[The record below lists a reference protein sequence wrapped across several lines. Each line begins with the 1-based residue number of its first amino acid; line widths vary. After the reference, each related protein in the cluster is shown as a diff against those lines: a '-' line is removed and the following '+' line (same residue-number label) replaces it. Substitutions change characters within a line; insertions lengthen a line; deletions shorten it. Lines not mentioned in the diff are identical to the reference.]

1 MDSLHWLGTVPARAV
16 LPALLAVVL
25 QGAEMRPELV
35 RDGDFERPDLR
46 LGTGSTPGLWVPFVH
61 APDGVSLE
69 VAAGAGRDGSR
80 GVRYTRTS
88 PGSHNIHLDQVVPVT
103 PDTVYEVCAWFRGD
117 SVLQPVLSV
126 ATMEWRQLAL
136 VSAAATPEWHQLHLV
151 FNSFANRQVRVEWFP
166 GATGTLYTGV
176 AGSSSLDDVSLTALE
191 APPETLRR
199 AFDLCRPKPGDE
211 LVPDPVRSGPVGPAL
226 PLRPIVCRDGVLR
239 YDDGPEVALWGVNF
253 QTALS
258 WEYNGRLKPL
268 GIPLEPAALNRITDG
283 NLAHLRPL
291 GVGVLRLHLLPADFA
306 DGEGQLRDSV
316 YLDVLDYLV
325 SRCAA
330 EGFYVYLTLVNDMK
344 SYLFPDSFLVGQDR
358 SRWLFDPRLVAC
370 TERYI
375 TALLQ
380 HVNRYNGRA
389 YSAEPAIAVI
399 EVMNEPDYPDGA
411 ALATDPGLG
420 PVRDAFERWLRDH
433 RESDLGEA
441 LFPVYRYETVRAY
454 IDRMVAAIR
463 GCGARQPVIW
473 NLNWPQMIATH
484 EDVFQAVADSQ
495 ADGVSFCL
503 YPGQADVPSP
513 FWEHPMD
520 LSAKNYLPYLK
531 ANYLEYHRLR
541 WALGSRF
548 AGKAKVVYEFETFY
562 NQTTYL
568 YPAMAA
574 LFRSL
579 GVQIAPMWLYGLT
592 PAAEY
597 LGGSHY
603 LNLYCTPRKAVSF
616 RIAAEVFRTTPRY
629 TPYPTESTE
638 EIISRSWAVSFPRDL
653 SLWSANGA
661 LMHSGTLDWM
671 PFPLEAHP
679 HLIVGCGSSPVLTYE
694 GTGAYFL
701 EAGDGRV
708 DLTVLPDAAFIRP
721 PWQRQQRRPWERT
734 CSLDPGAQHPLTLRL
749 PNWPVADVRL
759 RRLEGAGVTDVPASA
774 PGITFEA
781 TPGTYRVERP

>member
-1 MDSLHWLGTVPARAV
+1 MASLHWLGTVPVRAV
-16 LPALLAVVL
+16 LPALLAASL
-25 QGAEMRPELV
+25 QGAEMDPNLV

-46 LGTGSTPGLWVPFVH
+46 LGTGSTPGIWVPFVH

-69 VAAGAGRDGSR
+69 LAASAGRDGTR

-88 PGSHNIHLDQVVPVT
+88 PGSHNVHLDQVVPVT
-103 PDTVYEVCAWFRGD
+103 PDTLYEVRAWFRGD
-117 SVLQPVLSV
+117 TALHPVLSV

-136 VSAAATPEWHQLHLV
+136 VSAAATPAWHPLRLV

-166 GATGTLYTGV
+166 GATGKLYTGV
-176 AGSSSLDDVSLTALE
+176 AGSSDLDDVSLTALA
-191 APPETLRR
+191 APPEALRQ
-199 AFDLCRPKPGDE
+199 AFDLGRPKPGDE
-211 LVPDPVRSGPVGPAL
+211 LVPDPARSGPAGTPL

-239 YDDGPEVALWGVNF
+239 YEDGAEVALWGVNF

-258 WEYNGRLKPL
+258 WEYNGRLRPL
-268 GIPLEPAALNRITDG
+268 GIPLEPAALNRVTDE

-306 DGEGQLRDSV
+306 DGEGHLRDSV
-316 YLDVLDYLV
+316 YLDALDYLV

-330 EGFYVYLTLVNDMK
+330 DGFYVYLTLVNDMK
-344 SYLFPDSFLVGQDR
+344 SYLFSDSFLVGQDR
-358 SRWLFDPRLVAC
+358 SRWLFDPRIVDC

-375 TALLQ
+375 TELLR
-380 HVNRYNGRA
+380 HVNRYTGRV
-389 YSAEPAIAVI
+389 YSAEPALAVI
-399 EVMNEPDYPDGA
+399 EVMNEPDYPDYA
-411 ALATDPGLG
+411 ALTTDPGLS
-420 PVRDAFERWLRDH
+420 PAREAFERWRQERGVADYP
-433 RESDLGEA
+433 EA
-441 LFPVYRYETVRAY
+441 LFRTYRYETVRRY

-463 GCGARQPVIW
+463 GGGARQPVIW
-473 NLNWPQMIATH
+473 NLNWPQMIAAH
-484 EDVFQAVADSQ
+484 EDVFQAAADSR

-513 FWEHPMD
+513 FWQHPMD
-520 LSAKNYLPYLK
+520 LSAKNYLPFLK

-541 WALGSRF
+541 WALGTRF

-579 GVQIAPMWLYGLT
+579 GVQIAPMWLYGLA

-629 TPYPTESTE
+629 TPYPTDSTE
-638 EIISRSWAVSFPRDL
+638 EIITSTWAVSFLRDL
-653 SLWSANGA
+653 SVWSGNGA
-661 LMHSGTLDWM
+661 LMHSGRLDWM
-671 PFPLEAHP
+671 PFPLEAKP
-679 HLIVGCGSSPVLTYE
+679 RCIVGYGSSAVVTYE

-701 EAGDGRV
+701 DAADTHVG
-708 DLTVLPDAAFIRP
+708 LTILPDAAFVRP
-721 PWQRQQRRPWERT
+721 AWQRQQRQPWERT
-734 CSLDPGAQHPLTLRL
+734 CRLDAAARHPLTLRL
-749 PNWPVADVRL
+749 PDWSAASARL
-759 RRLEGAGVTDVPASA
+759 RRQEGAGAVDVPVSA

-781 TPGTYRVERP
+781 IPGTYRVERP